1 MSSGLID
8 VHAHLL
14 PDFYVQQ
21 ATAAGH
27 AHPDGMGGWPTWSVQ
42 AHLDLMDRNGIDT
55 AMLSMSSPACTSAT
69 TTRLASSPGV
79 STSTPPS

>member
-1 MSSGLID
+1 MPSALID

-42 AHLDLMDRNGIDT
+42 AHLDLMDRNGIET
-55 AMLSMSSPACTSAT
+55 AMLSMSSPGVHFGDDKAA
-69 TTRLASSPGV
+69 ASSPGA
-79 STSTPPS
+79 STSTQPN

>member
-27 AHPDGMGGWPTWSVQ
+27 AHPDGMGGWPW
-42 AHLDLMDRNGIDT
+42 R
-55 AMLSMSSPACTSAT
+55 C
-69 TTRLASSPGV
+69 
-79 STSTPPS
+79 